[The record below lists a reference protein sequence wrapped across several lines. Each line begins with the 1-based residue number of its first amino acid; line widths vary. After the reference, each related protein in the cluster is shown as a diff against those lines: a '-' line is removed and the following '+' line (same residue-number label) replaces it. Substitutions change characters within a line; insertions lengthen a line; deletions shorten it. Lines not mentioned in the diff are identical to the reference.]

1 MKWNYSLAHTWVK
14 DYIKYDVLDYEP
26 VLMFLSGSGVTSKS
40 HLVKVMCKLYQ
51 IRLFYHC
58 KDPGKSRA
66 ILLGHKG
73 NQQQIQV
80 ELQFTL
86 FLELNQEQSCLV

>member
-58 KDPGKSRA
+58 KDPGESRA

-73 NQQQIQV
+73 LQQQIQV

-86 FLELNQEQSCLV
+86 FLELNLEQSCLV